1 MRGTAKTAQHGYRS
15 PESHPGRVLFFQARY
30 LVITPY
36 HPGRVL
42 FFQANGPCTP
52 AALHSSAPPPRR

>member
-42 FFQANGPCTP
+42 FFQVRYLVITP
-52 AALHSSAPPPRR
+52 YHPGRVLVF